1 LYSGL
6 SVTTRSTSTYYEA
19 EPKQSTGASVLGV
32 LRRRILLVLMT
43 ILLCGAAA
51 AAFAYSA
58 ADRYESTAR
67 LVFQQTVG
75 PELRA
80 LGLLPNT
87 PDAQNLSAD
96 NVAVVGSRRVAVAAA
111 AELRRT
117 GRDVTAEDVVD
128 DVKVSS
134 PKDSD
139 IVDIVASAS
148 SKREAALLA
157 NVYADSAV
165 AIARRDERARVD
177 RAVFA
182 LKRQLDRLAPRDRD
196 DIPGARLRSRIQQMR
211 ALGLTGTGS
220 PSIVQPGYI
229 PTDKASSPLRTVVLG
244 CLFGAILGAG
254 LALLREQA
262 DRRLHGADQ
271 VSAAFDAP
279 VLTTVPRDRALKR
292 HVPFR
297 DLRFETAEAFRMLQM
312 NLRFGRRDPVRSVL
326 VTSARSEEGKTTI
339 AWNLACAA
347 ASAGLS
353 VALVEADLRRMCLAE
368 RYDLHFEPG
377 LAEVLEGEVELSQ
390 ALQRVTLI
398 PPHDA
403 RNGNARAF
411 DVIVGGSPSTD
422 PWALLQYAR
431 TAELLGVLKERHDLV
446 VVDTPP
452 IAHVSDAIS
461 LLHDVDGVLLAATVS
476 STRDPEAR
484 RLRDQLDELGAKV
497 LGVVANG
504 GSAQSGYGYA
514 GSSDRAHAAEPA
526 V

>member
-1 LYSGL
+1 M
-6 SVTTRSTSTYYEA
+6 TTRSNSTYYGA
-19 EPKQSTGASVLGV
+19 ESTESTGASVLGV
-32 LRRRILLVLMT
+32 LRRRILLVLTT

-58 ADRYESTAR
+58 EDRYETTSR
-67 LVFQQTVG
+67 LLFLQTVG

-87 PDAQNLSAD
+87 PDADNLSAD
-96 NVAVVGSRRVAVAAA
+96 NVASVGSRRVAVATA

-117 GRDVTAEDVVD
+117 GRDATADDVAK

-139 IVDIVASAS
+139 IVDVVASATS
-148 SKREAALLA
+148 AREAALLA
-157 NVYADSAV
+157 NVYATSAV
-165 AIARRDERARVD
+165 AISRRDERARAQ
-177 RAVFA
+177 RTERS
-182 LKRQLDRLAPRDRD
+182 LELQLARLTPTLSEG
-196 DIPGARLRSRIQQMR
+196 IPGARLRSRIGQLK
-211 ALGLTGTGS
+211 ALGASGTGS
-220 PSIVQPGYI
+220 PAIIQPGYV
-229 PTDKASSPLRTVVLG
+229 PKNKTGNPLRTVGLGLLLGVVLG
-244 CLFGAILGAG
+244 LG

-262 DRRLHGADQ
+262 DRRLHRAEQ

-279 VLTTVPRDRALKR
+279 VLTTVPRDRTLKKY
-292 HVPFR
+292 VPFR
-297 DLRFETAEAFRMLQM
+297 ELPFETAEAFRMLPM
-312 NLRFGRRDPVRSVL
+312 NLRFGRKEAVRSVL
-326 VTSARSEEGKTTI
+326 ITSARSEEGKTTI

-347 ASAGLS
+347 ASGGLS

-377 LAEVLEGEVELSQ
+377 LAEVLEGEVELSH
-390 ALQRVTLI
+390 AMQRIELL
-398 PPHDA
+398 PSQDM
-403 RNGNARAF
+403 RNGTPRAF
-411 DVIVGGSPSTD
+411 DVIVGGSPSMD
-422 PWALLQYAR
+422 PWALLQSAR

-446 VVDTPP
+446 IVDTPP

-484 RLRDQLDELGAKV
+484 RLRDQLHELDANI

-504 GSAQSGYGYA
+504 GSATAGYGYA
-514 GSSDRAHAAEPA
+514 GSTERARSAEA